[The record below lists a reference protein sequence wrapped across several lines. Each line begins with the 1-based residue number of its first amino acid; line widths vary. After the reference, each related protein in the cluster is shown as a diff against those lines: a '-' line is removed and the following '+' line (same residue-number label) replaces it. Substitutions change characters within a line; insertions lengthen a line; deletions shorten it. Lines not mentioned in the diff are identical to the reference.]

1 MVEVGA
7 ISDSPAYGAQCWNT
21 SKRLSMLL
29 SIIFKSFGFQ
39 GESDNVKTVARSADV
54 SECLV
59 LTFQR
64 TAPPVM
70 RDGNSRFMNMITRTV
85 MTLNLIDEGGIRCPG
100 VFAADLKELISIIT
114 LPLLE
119 TDVCIRTNHQDC
131 HSEQSYTL
139 YETLHMRIVFD
150 PRCPAAVQ
158 S

>member
-7 ISDSPAYGAQCWNT
+7 ISDSPAHGAQCWNT

-29 SIIFKSFGFQ
+29 SIIFKSCFGFQ
-39 GESDNVKTVARSADV
+39 RESDNVKTVTRSADV

-59 LTFQR
+59 LNSQR

-70 RDGNSRFMNMITRTV
+70 RDDNSRFVNMITRTV

-100 VFAADLKELISIIT
+100 VFGADLKELISIIT

-119 TDVCIRTNHQDC
+119 TDVCIRTNHQGC

-150 PRCPAAVQ
+150 P
-158 S
+158 